1 MMVLGHRTRSIFTR
15 YDIVDERDQ
24 HEALLKT
31 QEYLQA
37 VAKQQEQQQTVIPIQ
52 QEAAGRIS

>member
-15 YDIVDERDQ
+15 YDIVGERDQ
-24 HEALLKT
+24 REAILKT

-37 VAKQQEQQQTVIPIQ
+37 VAKQQEHQQSVIPIQ
-52 QEAAGRIS
+52 QEVVGRIS